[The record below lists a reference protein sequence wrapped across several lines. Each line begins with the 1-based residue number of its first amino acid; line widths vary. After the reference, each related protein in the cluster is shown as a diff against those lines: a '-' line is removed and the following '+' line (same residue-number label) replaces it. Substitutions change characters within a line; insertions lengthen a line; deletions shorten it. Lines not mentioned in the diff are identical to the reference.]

1 MVTRKPVPPGSS
13 NSLNNAPQPLYSTSP
28 SLAHDQNQYQYGN
41 LVEPELGGGW
51 ENVETEQEK
60 ESHNATLLPSGP
72 GIAVNK
78 VGGQQLQTGETLPAS
93 LQIRRPEATPS
104 SSFGTQ
110 SSEELFPRSQEVQE
124 GGKPQYNLDPPQSTN
139 PFHRVRSADRVSQK
153 VLQSQEESSVDIW
166 ADLANPPP
174 APSSAPPPPP
184 IDDELQGFSD
194 MSVEDH
200 ESFHGNQ
207 GSGPWS
213 YDDTFTHEQNA
224 LISFG
229 NAKQYRA
236 EIAQQPSPFAE
247 ITTDD
252 QKNQIGWFGDNE
264 RGSTALHSSNM
275 VAQEPYTNLEGQ
287 NSSSSFGMINDF
299 NGVPALP
306 PRQENAFAPELP
318 PRRSPKEGL
327 APAQPPRPSMPGLSD
342 GTAGNS
348 SLQRGAATTQSK
360 ATKQRSETYQIKHIR
375 WTDSSGNTRTSPI
388 MVQNANGPCPLLAL
402 VNALTLSTPRDADT
416 ALIETLR
423 IREQVSLGLLL
434 DAVFDELM
442 SGRRGDAAQGLPDVG
457 ELYSF
462 LITLHTGMNVNP
474 RFIPLSDNFPIL
486 IDISGSDI
494 SSLTSGRRVLGG
506 FEETKEMKLYSTFS
520 IPLIHGWLPL
530 QTHPAYAALQRS
542 ASTYEDAQN
551 LMFREEELEDK
562 LQREGLKQD
571 EQILLED
578 IASIKYFLSSSATQ
592 LTGYGLHTITDT
604 LHPGSIAILFRNDH
618 FSTLYKH
625 PRTGQLLTL
634 VTDMGY
640 AGHEEVVWESLVD
653 VSGEGSEFFAGDFR
667 PVGNNSNDTYI
678 DSQNAGPSNGQPWT
692 TVSSPNRSSKSRTT
706 QKTSGPQTSLA
717 TTSNPQRLPTPPHD
731 QDYALPTSPT
741 TEQEDHDLALALQ
754 LQEEE
759 EDRSRRESAARRRE
773 DELSQAYLESQVPPT
788 QRPNAP
794 RGQSQTIRPMVPPR
808 GGSNVV
814 NTIRRPTPRADP
826 EAGEDA
832 PPPSY
837 EQAAKS
843 QPYLPPI
850 DEPPYSPPTPI
861 NRTVSGTGLRSPP
874 QGPRP
879 RQMSA
884 YSQQASSVGNLPS
897 TQRRSV
903 VGRPPSGMPARG
915 GLGGSEGAPA
925 IARRRSAGPSNSS
938 WDDDADK
945 RDKDCIVM

>member
-1 MVTRKPVPPGSS
+1 MVTRKPVGAGFNESF
-13 NSLNNAPQPLYSTSP
+13 NNASSP
-28 SLAHDQNQYQYGN
+28 HYPTNPAPADNQHQFQYGN
-41 LVEPELGGGW
+41 SGESGMGGEW
-51 ENVETEQEK
+51 ENLEVEEASHNTTRVPPGPGVTVDRVGGRQRETE
-60 ESHNATLLPSGP
+60 
-72 GIAVNK
+72 
-78 VGGQQLQTGETLPAS
+78 ETLPAS
-93 LQIRRPEATPS
+93 LQIRHPEATPG

-110 SSEELFPRSQEVQE
+110 SSEELFPRSHEVQE
-124 GGKPQYNLDPPQSTN
+124 GDKPQQSPGPPPSTN
-139 PFHRVRSADRVSQK
+139 PFYRARSADRVSQN
-153 VLQSQEESSVDIW
+153 VPRSQEESSVDIW

-174 APSSAPPPPP
+174 PPSTAPPRPP
-184 IDDELQGFSD
+184 IENELSGFSEL
-194 MSVEDH
+194 SVKDPDIYNEIV
-200 ESFHGNQ
+200 

-213 YDDTFTHEQNA
+213 RDDMSKHDQGA

-229 NAKQYRA
+229 DAEQYRA
-236 EIAQQPSPFAE
+236 EIANQPSPFVEDASDGQE
-247 ITTDD
+247 
-252 QKNQIGWFGDNE
+252 NQTGWSDNNE
-264 RGSTALHSSNM
+264 RGSDGLQSSSI
-275 VAQEPYTNLEGQ
+275 VANQPHMTLQDQ
-287 NSSSSFGMINDF
+287 NYNSSFGLSSVFND
-299 NGVPALP
+299 VPALP
-306 PRQENAFAPELP
+306 PRRENAFAPELP
-318 PRRSPKEGL
+318 PRRSQEESL
-327 APAQPPRPSMPGLSD
+327 APPQPPRSSAPGSSD
-342 GTAGNS
+342 EAARDPKA
-348 SLQRGAATTQSK
+348 QQDAATTQVR

-423 IREQVSLGLLL
+423 VREQVSLGLLL

-457 ELYSF
+457 DLYSF
-462 LITLHTGMNVNP
+462 LVTLHTGMNVNP
-474 RFIPLSDNFPIL
+474 KFIPPSNSSPDL
-486 IDISGSDI
+486 IDIPGLDT
-494 SSLTSGRRVLGG
+494 SSPSAGRRVPGG
-506 FEETKEMKLYSTFS
+506 FEETQEMKLYSTFY
-520 IPLIHGWLPL
+520 IPLIHGWLPP
-530 QTHPAYAALQRS
+530 QNHPVYAALQRS
-542 ASTYEDAQN
+542 ANTYEDAQN

-592 LTGYGLHTITDT
+592 LTGYGLDTITDT

-653 VSGEGSEFFAGDFR
+653 VSGEGSEFFSGDFR
-667 PVGNNSNDTYI
+667 PVGNNTNDTYT
-678 DSQNAGPSNGQPWT
+678 DSQNAGPSDGQPWT
-692 TVSSPNRSSKSRTT
+692 TVSRPNRSSRS
-706 QKTSGPQTSLA
+706 QASSGLQPIVS
-717 TTSNPQRLPTPPHD
+717 TTSNPQRLPTPPRDHD
-731 QDYALPTSPT
+731 YNLPTSPT

-773 DELSQAYLESQVPPT
+773 DELSQAYLETQVPPT
-788 QRPNAP
+788 QRPNAQ
-794 RGQSQTIRPMVPPR
+794 RGQSQTVRPMVPPR
-808 GGSNVV
+808 DGSNVI
-814 NTIRRPTPRADP
+814 TAARRPTPRADP

-843 QPYLPPI
+843 QPYLPPV
-850 DEPPYSPPTPI
+850 DEPSYSTPTPI
-861 NRTVSGTGLRSPP
+861 NRTGSGTGLRSPP
-874 QGPRP
+874 QGTRP

-897 TQRRSV
+897 TQRRNAA
-903 VGRPPSGMPARG
+903 GRPPSVMPTRG
-915 GLGGSEGAPA
+915 GLGGVEGAPG
-925 IARRRSAGPSNSS
+925 IARRRSAGMGNSS
-938 WDDDADK
+938 WDEDSDK

>member
-1 MVTRKPVPPGSS
+1 MVIRKPVASGVSDPVD
-13 NSLNNAPQPLYSTSP
+13 NAPQPLYSSSP
-28 SLAHDQNQYQYGN
+28 SLADNQHQYKYGS
-41 LVEPELGGGW
+41 LVESGLGGAW
-51 ENVETEQEK
+51 ENVKTEK
-60 ESHNATLLPSGP
+60 ESHNATMFHSGP
-72 GIAVNK
+72 EIAVGRI
-78 VGGQQLQTGETLPAS
+78 GGQQLQTDETLPAS
-93 LQIRRPEATPS
+93 LQIRRPEATPAS
-104 SSFGTQ
+104 SMGTQ
-110 SSEELFPRSQEVQE
+110 SSEELFPRSHEVQE
-124 GGKPQYNLDPPQSTN
+124 GGEPKYGLDPPQSTN
-139 PFHRVRSADRVSQK
+139 PFNRVRSADGISRN

-174 APSSAPPPPP
+174 PPSSAPPPPP
-184 IDDELQGFSD
+184 IDHELRGLSE

-200 ESFHGNQ
+200 DSYHFNE

-213 YDDTFTHEQNA
+213 YDDTSNHGQSA
-224 LISFG
+224 LISFA
-229 NAKQYRA
+229 NAQQYRA

-247 ITTDD
+247 NTIDN
-252 QKNQIGWFGDNE
+252 QKNQTGWLVDDE
-264 RGSTALHSSNM
+264 RESSGLHSSTM
-275 VAQEPYTNLEGQ
+275 VAHEPYTNLQDQ
-287 NSSSSFGMINDF
+287 NPSSSFDLTSALDS
-299 NGVPALP
+299 VPALP
-306 PRQENAFAPELP
+306 PRQENGHAPQLP
-318 PRRSPKEGL
+318 PRRSSEEGL
-327 APAQPPRPSMPGLSD
+327 APRQPRRHSVQDLSD
-342 GTAGNS
+342 GTAGNLR
-348 SLQRGAATTQSK
+348 LQQDAAARQSK
-360 ATKQRSETYQIKHIR
+360 ASKQRSETYQIKHIR
-375 WTDSSGNTRTSPI
+375 WTDPSGNTRTSPI

-423 IREQVSLGLLL
+423 VREQVSLGLLL

-474 RFIPLSDNFPIL
+474 RFIPLSDNIPIL
-486 IDISGSDI
+486 IDIPGPET
-494 SSLTSGRRVLGG
+494 SSSASGRRVLGG

-520 IPLIHGWLPL
+520 MPLIHGWLPL

-578 IASIKYFLSSSATQ
+578 IASVKYFLSSSATQ

-653 VSGEGSEFFAGDFR
+653 VSGEGAEFFAGDFR
-667 PVGNNSNDTYI
+667 PVGNNTNDTYT

-692 TVSSPNRSSKSRTT
+692 TVSHPNRSSRSQTS
-706 QKTSGPQTSLA
+706 QKTSGLQATLA

-731 QDYALPTSPT
+731 QDYALPASPT

-788 QRPNAP
+788 QRPNAQ

-808 GGSNVV
+808 GGSIVV
-814 NTIRRPTPRADP
+814 NTNRRPTPQADP

-843 QPYLPPI
+843 QPYLPPV
-850 DEPPYSPPTPI
+850 DEPQYSPPTPM
-861 NRTVSGTGLRSPP
+861 NRTVSGARLRSPQQAP
-874 QGPRP
+874 QA

-884 YSQQASSVGNLPS
+884 YTQHASSVGNLPS

-903 VGRPPSGMPARG
+903 VGRPPSGMPVRG
-915 GLGGSEGAPA
+915 GLGGSEGAPG

>member
-1 MVTRKPVPPGSS
+1 MVTRKPVASRFS
-13 NSLNNAPQPLYSTSP
+13 ESLNNAPQPANSTSP
-28 SLAHDQNQYQYGN
+28 SLADKQHQYEYGS
-41 LVEPELGGGW
+41 LGESGLGGGW
-51 ENVETEQEK
+51 EDVGTEK
-60 ESHNATLLPSGP
+60 ESHNATMLPSGP
-72 GIAVNK
+72 GIAVDR
-78 VGGQQLQTGETLPAS
+78 VIRQQLQTEGTLPMS
-93 LQIRRPEATPS
+93 LQIRRPEATPA

-110 SSEELFPRSQEVQE
+110 SSEELFPRSNEVQE
-124 GGKPQYNLDPPQSTN
+124 AGKPQYSLDPPQSTN
-139 PFHRVRSADRVSQK
+139 PFHRVKSADRAAQN

-174 APSSAPPPPP
+174 PPTSAPPPPP
-184 IDDELQGFSD
+184 IDHELQGLSE

-200 ESFHGNQ
+200 DSYHGNE

-213 YDDTFTHEQNA
+213 YDSMSNHGQSA

-229 NAKQYRA
+229 NAEQHHA

-247 ITTDD
+247 NTTDD
-252 QKNQIGWFGDNE
+252 QKNQTGWLDVDE
-264 RGSTALHSSNM
+264 RGSSGLHSSSM
-275 VAQEPYTNLEGQ
+275 VAHELYTNLQDQ
-287 NSSSSFGMINDF
+287 NSSSPLGMINAF
-299 NGVPALP
+299 NGAPALP
-306 PRQENAFAPELP
+306 PRQEDLLAPELP
-318 PRRSPKEGL
+318 PRRFSEEGL
-327 APAQPPRPSMPGLSD
+327 APHQPPRPSVQGLSD
-342 GTAGNS
+342 RVVRTS
-348 SLQRGAATTQSK
+348 SLQQDTSATQSEAK
-360 ATKQRSETYQIKHIR
+360 KQRSETYQIKHIR
-375 WTDSSGNTRTSPI
+375 WTDSSGNTRTTPI

-423 IREQVSLGLLL
+423 VREHVSLGLLL

-474 RFIPLSDNFPIL
+474 RFIPLSDNLPIL
-486 IDISGSDI
+486 IDIPASDT
-494 SSLTSGRRVLGG
+494 SSSSGRRGLGG

-520 IPLIHGWLPL
+520 IPLIHGWLPS

-571 EQILLED
+571 EQILIED

-592 LTGYGLHTITDT
+592 LTEYGLHTITDT

-667 PVGNNSNDTYI
+667 PVGNNTNDTHT

-692 TVSSPNRSSKSRTT
+692 TVSRPNRSSRSQTT
-706 QKTSGPQTSLA
+706 RKTSGPQTSLA

-788 QRPNAP
+788 QRPNAQRDP
-794 RGQSQTIRPMVPPR
+794 SQTRRPVVPPR
-808 GGSNVV
+808 GGSVVV
-814 NTIRRPTPRADP
+814 NTARRPNPQADP

-843 QPYLPPI
+843 QPYLPPVG
-850 DEPPYSPPTPI
+850 EPLYSPPTSI
-861 NRTVSGTGLRSPP
+861 NRTVSGAGLRSPP
-874 QGPRP
+874 QGAQG
-879 RQMSA
+879 RQVSA
-884 YSQQASSVGNLPS
+884 YSQHASSVGNLPS

-915 GLGGSEGAPA
+915 SLGGSEGGPA
-925 IARRRSAGPSNSS
+925 MARRRSAAPSNSS
-938 WDDDADK
+938 WDDDAER

>member
-1 MVTRKPVPPGSS
+1 MVTRKPVASGVSD
-13 NSLNNAPQPLYSTSP
+13 SLNNAPQPLYSTSP
-28 SLAHDQNQYQYGN
+28 SLADNQHQYGYGS
-41 LVEPELGGGW
+41 LGESELGGGW
-51 ENVETEQEK
+51 ENVETEK
-60 ESHNATLLPSGP
+60 ESHNATMLPSGP
-72 GIAVNK
+72 GIAVDRA
-78 VGGQQLQTGETLPAS
+78 GRQQLQTEGTLPAS
-93 LQIRRPEATPS
+93 LQIRRPEATPT

-110 SSEELFPRSQEVQE
+110 SSEELFPRGHEVQE
-124 GGKPQYNLDPPQSTN
+124 AGKSQYSLDPPQSTN
-139 PFHRVRSADRVSQK
+139 PFHRVKSADRVAQN

-174 APSSAPPPPP
+174 PPTSAPPPPP
-184 IDDELQGFSD
+184 IDHELQGLSE

-200 ESFHGNQ
+200 DSYHGYE

-213 YDDTFTHEQNA
+213 YDNMSNHGQSA
-224 LISFG
+224 PILFG
-229 NAKQYRA
+229 NAEQYHA
-236 EIAQQPSPFAE
+236 QIAQQPLPFAE
-247 ITTDD
+247 NTTED
-252 QKNQIGWFGDNE
+252 QKNQTGWLDDNE
-264 RGSTALHSSNM
+264 RGSSSLHSSSM
-275 VAQEPYTNLEGQ
+275 VAHEPYTNLQDQ
-287 NSSSSFGMINDF
+287 NSSSPLGMISAFNDT
-299 NGVPALP
+299 PALP
-306 PRQENAFAPELP
+306 PRQENLFAPELP
-318 PRRSPKEGL
+318 PRRSSEEGL
-327 APAQPPRPSMPGLSD
+327 APHQPPRPSMQGFSD
-342 GTAGNS
+342 GAAGSS
-348 SLQRGAATTQSK
+348 SLQQDAATTQSK

-423 IREQVSLGLLL
+423 VREQVSLGLLL

-474 RFIPLSDNFPIL
+474 RFIPLSDNLPVL
-486 IDISGSDI
+486 IDIPAFDT
-494 SSLTSGRRVLGG
+494 SSTSGRQGLGG

-571 EQILLED
+571 EQLLLED

-667 PVGNNSNDTYI
+667 PVGNNTNDTHT
-678 DSQNAGPSNGQPWT
+678 DSQNAGLSNGQPWT
-692 TVSSPNRSSKSRTT
+692 TVSRPNRSSRSQTT
-706 QKTSGPQTSLA
+706 QKTSGSHATLA

-788 QRPNAP
+788 QRPNAQ
-794 RGQSQTIRPMVPPR
+794 RDQSQTIRPMVPPR

-814 NTIRRPTPRADP
+814 STARRPTPRADP

-843 QPYLPPI
+843 QPYLPPV
-850 DEPPYSPPTPI
+850 DEPPYSPPTSI
-861 NRTVSGTGLRSPP
+861 NRTASGARLRSPP
-874 QGPRP
+874 QGPQA

-884 YSQQASSVGNLPS
+884 YSQHASSVGNLPS

-915 GLGGSEGAPA
+915 GLGLSEGGPA

-945 RDKDCIVM
+945 RDKDCNVM